1 MKDVA
6 ASTMADD
13 LKRLGIDPLKP
24 PPLNKLSPDVLRKV
38 MVTFTKS
45 LGVKCEFC
53 HDQNNFKAPTPHK
66 KVAAGMWQHFVLEMR
81 LDGGGPLYCDSCHS
95 GKAEFLDRHD
105 NKALQGWME
114 ANYVKKLKRADK
126 KEHSCDLCPRRP
138 VRGEIP
144 PSVGDE
150 VEDRQGV
157 GGTVFPTFSRVC
169 IAIKHSFL
177 TRVRVF
183 SRLNTVQGL
192 TQRQQM
198 VLDFIRSSIA
208 DRGYPPTLREIG
220 ARMGIRSTNGVNDHL
235 RALER
240 KGYLTRE
247 DMKSRA
253 LRPTTHHDVAQH
265 LGNAANGDGA
275 SNDSTHSSQER
286 FGVGGTT
293 FEDVVEIQVL
303 GRVAAG
309 LPLFAEEHVI
319 DTVRVDRGLLKG
331 GREVFGLRVH
341 GDSMIDAGILNG
353 DYIFVRKQLTASR
366 GDIVVALIG
375 DEATVKYYFPEKDY
389 VRFQPA
395 NKAMAPIL
403 VRAVDFKPTMLLG
416 VVVGVF
422 RRL

>member
-1 MKDVA
+1 
-6 ASTMADD
+6 
-13 LKRLGIDPLKP
+13 
-24 PPLNKLSPDVLRKV
+24 
-38 MVTFTKS
+38 
-45 LGVKCEFC
+45 
-53 HDQNNFKAPTPHK
+53 
-66 KVAAGMWQHFVLEMR
+66 
-81 LDGGGPLYCDSCHS
+81 
-95 GKAEFLDRHD
+95 
-105 NKALQGWME
+105 
-114 ANYVKKLKRADK
+114 
-126 KEHSCDLCPRRP
+126 
-138 VRGEIP
+138 
-144 PSVGDE
+144 
-150 VEDRQGV
+150 
-157 GGTVFPTFSRVC
+157 
-169 IAIKHSFL
+169 
-177 TRVRVF
+177 VF
-183 SRLNTVQGL
+183 STLNNVQGL

-198 VLDFIRSSIA
+198 VLDFIRQSIA

-253 LRPTTHHDVAQH
+253 LRPTAHANSTRGEDGQLK
-265 LGNAANGDGA
+265 LGSVTKLGGANANDANDA
-275 SNDSTHSSQER
+275 NARVSD
-286 FGVGGTT
+286 
-293 FEDVVEIQVL
+293 EDVIDVQIL

-341 GDSMIDAGILNG
+341 GDSMIEAGILNG
-353 DYIFVRKQLTASR
+353 DYIFVRKQLTANR